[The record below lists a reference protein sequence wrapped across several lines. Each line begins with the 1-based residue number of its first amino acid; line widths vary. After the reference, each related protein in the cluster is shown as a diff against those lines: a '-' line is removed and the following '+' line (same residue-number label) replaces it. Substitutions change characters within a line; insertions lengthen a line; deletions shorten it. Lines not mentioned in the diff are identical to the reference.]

1 MSMVAP
7 RQPKGEEEEEEEN
20 TDDKKVVAMEEA
32 TPVLVRVPLPL
43 TKQMSDLSF

>member
-7 RQPKGEEEEEEEN
+7 RQPKGEEEEEEN
-20 TDDKKVVAMEEA
+20 AADKKVEATEEA

>member
-7 RQPKGEEEEEEEN
+7 RQPKDEGEEEDAN
-20 TDDKKVVAMEEA
+20 DKKVENTEEA

-43 TKQMSDLSF
+43 TKQMSDLTF